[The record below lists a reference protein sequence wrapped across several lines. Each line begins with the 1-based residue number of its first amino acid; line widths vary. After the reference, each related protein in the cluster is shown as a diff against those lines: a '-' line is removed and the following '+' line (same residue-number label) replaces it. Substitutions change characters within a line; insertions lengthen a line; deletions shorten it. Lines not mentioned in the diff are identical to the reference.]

1 MWEKMRNIIVNKLE
15 QAGFLKRVGSDG
27 EIKNRKEE
35 LKNAEKKEEDQTPEG
50 TGCVYSVLFKWKMD
64 EEELK
69 NQVENYDALGF
80 FSSAC
85 QWSA

>member
-1 MWEKMRNIIVNKLE
+1 
-15 QAGFLKRVGSDG
+15 
-27 EIKNRKEE
+27 